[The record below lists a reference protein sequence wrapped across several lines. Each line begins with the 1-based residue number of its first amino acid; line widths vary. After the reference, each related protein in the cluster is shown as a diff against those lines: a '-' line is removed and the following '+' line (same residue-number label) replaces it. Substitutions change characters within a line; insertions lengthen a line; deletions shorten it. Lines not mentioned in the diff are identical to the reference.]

1 MTQKKLIDKVH
12 SELSGRVPFAGVVH
26 RIADA
31 IRREGKTNFRTLLAR
46 LEPAS
51 SAYVYAYPDDISD
64 GPWDI

>member
-1 MTQKKLIDKVH
+1 MTQRELIDKVH
-12 SELSGRVPFAGVVH
+12 SEISGKVPFAEVVH
-26 RIADA
+26 RIAKA
-31 IRREGKTNFRTLLAR
+31 IAQGGEKDFCKMFAK

>member
-1 MTQKKLIDKVH
+1 MTQRELIDKVH
-12 SELSGRVPFAGVVH
+12 SDMSGKVPFAEIVH
-26 RIADA
+26 RIAHA
-31 IRREGKTNFRTLLAR
+31 IIQEGETNSRTVFAK

>member
-1 MTQKKLIDKVH
+1 M
-12 SELSGRVPFAGVVH
+12 SGKAPFAEIVH
-26 RIADA
+26 RIAKA
-31 IRREGKTNFRTLLAR
+31 IAQEGDTNFRTVFAK